1 MLKSLDMLEYSLPDP
16 LSSRTDSST
25 ALDFLLRRY
34 RNCKDTHV
42 ACRSRN
48 PDGAFPPLRVIDVGE
63 SMGSRVH
70 LRNTQGFTDASYIC
84 LSYCWG
90 KTQPLLLTK
99 QTEAML
105 YNGISVSTLPKT
117 LHDAVFVTRILGI
130 RYLWIDSLY
139 VSLRILFSLA
149 KSW

>member
-1 MLKSLDMLEYSLPDP
+1 MLTPLDMLEYSLPCP
-16 LSSRTDSST
+16 LSPRTDSSA
-25 ALDFLLRRY
+25 ALDFLLRKY
-34 RNCKDTHV
+34 RDCKDTHV
-42 ACRSRN
+42 ACRSHN
-48 PDGAFPPLRVIDVGE
+48 PNGAFPPLRVIDVGE
-63 SMGSRVH
+63 SMSSCVH

-117 LHDAVFVTRILGI
+117 FQDAIYVTRILGI

-149 KSW
+149 KSL